1 MSMLTVLGQIKA
13 TRLLLPIITEM
24 GQQACALVL
33 VEGRR
38 RPLSGLEAPTG
49 HRRASG
55 S

>member
-1 MSMLTVLGQIKA
+1 MLTVSGQINA

-24 GQQACALVL
+24 EHQACALVL
-33 VEGRR
+33 VEGHR

-49 HRRASG
+49 HRRPSG